1 MPLYQASVKLQ
12 DAFGRVSTRRYVI
25 DEVGYAEA
33 SAAMANFVVDLAA
46 LTEAEILEYSVAF
59 VTTYSDSVEA
69 GANLDEGITLTL
81 LKEDN
86 RKASIKVPAPDTS
99 VCNPDGTVDITN
111 ALVTNYTDNFT
122 SGTFLVS
129 DGEVAT
135 DLLSGKLDR

>member
-1 MPLYQASVKLQ
+1 MPLYQASAKLQ

-46 LTEAEILEYSVAF
+46 LTEAEVLEYSVAF
-59 VTTYSDSVEA
+59 VTTYSDSVAA

-99 VCNPDGTVDITN
+99 VCNADGTVDITN